1 MTQDEKRLDAVM
13 NLLAN
18 ATTILTASMS
28 SALGNAVGGAFAG
41 MGEAMGAAFGD
52 GGTAHARGDEIRKEV
67 SREVDTKTRDL
78 VIQAQ
83 REVRQGMGE
92 AVASLTPAQQKDLLK
107 EIRNEVYVQAVEAA
121 NRADL
126 GLPPLTGD
134 LSVDDLLKYLT
145 VQDPRLGE
153 LVQKIL
159 ALPQPKAFA
168 QLQEAE
174 HKKMEK
180 KEAKEKAKKASAV
193 KPLPARITKLPA
205 TFRFPP
211 GAKVRSRSRARNRS
225 GSSGTRSWAR
235 RIAARTTGSGSKAA
249 AAAPRPRA
257 AAPSSTPKRGGSPGR
272 SRTRRT
278 SPSSSRSSPSPI
290 PGRRSALTPG
300 DRRL

>member
-211 GAKVRSRSRARNRS
+211 GAKAEIAIKSAEPLWIKWDAQLGPEDRCENYGIGVES
-225 GSSGTRSWAR
+225 GGSGT
-235 RIAARTTGSGSKAA
+235 
-249 AAAPRPRA
+249 
-257 AAPSSTPKRGGSPGR
+257 STPSGGTVLHPEKGR
-272 SRTRRT
+272 
-278 SPSSSRSSPSPI
+278 
-290 PGRRSALTPG
+290 LTGTITNKEDFAIVVEIVTEPYTG
-300 DRRL
+300 